1 MGFEVDFSPDSQT
14 HLRAIRKADQ
24 ARIIAATEVQLG
36 NEPMTPTRNRKPMR
50 SNLLAT
56 WELRVGNFRVYYDVN
71 ELERTVLVR
80 AIGIK
85 HHAKVSIGGKE
96 LDLS

>member
-1 MGFEVDFSPDSQT
+1 
-14 HLRAIRKADQ
+14 
-24 ARIIAATEVQLG
+24 
-36 NEPMTPTRNRKPMR
+36 MR